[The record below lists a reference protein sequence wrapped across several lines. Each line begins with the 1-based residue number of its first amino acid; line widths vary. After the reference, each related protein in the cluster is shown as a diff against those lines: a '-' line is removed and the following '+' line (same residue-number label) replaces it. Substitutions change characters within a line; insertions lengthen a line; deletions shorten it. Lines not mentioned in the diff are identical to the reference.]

1 MKHTI
6 FLLLTNERKKI
17 PKKFEFAL
25 IPLRGKQKVLNR
37 FERGIFTIK
46 KQTQGKRHPLV
57 LADRAVTVSDRKF
70 SDRKQ
75 LNILTPKQM
84 LQKLPIALAQVIQ
97 LEEIEL
103 PDGSYSVSDIQDY
116 FKYII
121 KKPEAVADNS
131 SIYVI

>member
-17 PKKFEFAL
+17 SKKFEFAL

-57 LADRAVTVSDRKF
+57 LADRAVTV

-121 KKPEAVADNS
+121 KNLKQ
-131 SIYVI
+131 